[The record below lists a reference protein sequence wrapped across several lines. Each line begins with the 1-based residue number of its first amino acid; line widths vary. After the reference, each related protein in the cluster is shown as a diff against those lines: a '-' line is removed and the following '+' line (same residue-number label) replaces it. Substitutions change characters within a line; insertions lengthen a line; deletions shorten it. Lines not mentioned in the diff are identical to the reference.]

1 MSKYQTHQYDVVVVG
16 AGGAGLRAA
25 IEASARGARTALV
38 CKSLLGKAHTVMA
51 EGGVAAALANV
62 ESRDNWQVHF
72 RDTMKGGQFLNQWEM
87 VRLHA
92 QEAPDRVRELE
103 EWGAVFDRTKNG
115 RILQRNFG
123 GHTYPRLAHVGDRT
137 GLEMIRTLQDRG
149 VHQGI
154 DVYMECTIRRILLS
168 SPLAPRAEP
177 RHDALPS
184 EMPTQVAGCMGYFR
198 ESGRFV
204 VFRAKSIVLAT
215 GGIGQCWEINSNS
228 WEYTADG
235 HALALWAGADLI
247 DMEFVQFHP
256 TGMVWPPS
264 VRGTLITEG
273 VRGEGGVLL
282 NGERRRFM
290 FGYIPDRYKGEFA
303 ESEEEATRW
312 VQAVIVGKRPEA
324 RRPPELLTRD
334 VVARAIRAEVR
345 AGRGTPHGGVYLD
358 IASRRTP
365 EEIKRK
371 LPGMYHQFKELADV
385 DITQAP
391 MEVGPTCHYMM
402 GGVRVDPQSQQS
414 TVPGMF
420 AAGEVAGGLH
430 GANRLG
436 GNSLSDL
443 LVFGKRAGEFAAQRA
458 AKMAE
463 WPRVEDEQV
472 EQVARQSLAPLERQ
486 TGENPYALQQQLQ
499 QLMQRNV
506 GIVRSAADL
515 DEALEKLAE
524 LRERAATVKASGN
537 IQFNPG
543 WHLAQDLANML
554 DISEA
559 VVRAARQREESR
571 GAHTREDFPEASS
584 QWAKV
589 NLIVRQSASGIEV
602 HRQPLSPL
610 PPELEAIVKA
620 KE

>member
-1 MSKYQTHQYDVVVVG
+1 
-16 AGGAGLRAA
+16 
-25 IEASARGARTALV
+25 
-38 CKSLLGKAHTVMA
+38 
-51 EGGVAAALANV
+51 
-62 ESRDNWQVHF
+62 
-72 RDTMKGGQFLNQWEM
+72 
-87 VRLHA
+87 
-92 QEAPDRVRELE
+92 
-103 EWGAVFDRTKNG
+103 
-115 RILQRNFG
+115 
-123 GHTYPRLAHVGDRT
+123 
-137 GLEMIRTLQDRG
+137 
-149 VHQGI
+149 
-154 DVYMECTIRRILLS
+154 
-168 SPLAPRAEP
+168 
-177 RHDALPS
+177 
-184 EMPTQVAGCMGYFR
+184 
-198 ESGRFV
+198 
-204 VFRAKSIVLAT
+204 
-215 GGIGQCWEINSNS
+215 
-228 WEYTADG
+228 
-235 HALALWAGADLI
+235 
-247 DMEFVQFHP
+247 
-256 TGMVWPPS
+256 
-264 VRGTLITEG
+264 
-273 VRGEGGVLL
+273 
-282 NGERRRFM
+282 
-290 FGYIPDRYKGEFA
+290 
-303 ESEEEATRW
+303 
-312 VQAVIVGKRPEA
+312 
-324 RRPPELLTRD
+324 
-334 VVARAIRAEVR
+334 
-345 AGRGTPHGGVYLD
+345 
-358 IASRRTP
+358 
-365 EEIKRK
+365 
-371 LPGMYHQFKELADV
+371 
-385 DITQAP
+385 
-391 MEVGPTCHYMM
+391 MM

-543 WHLAQDLANML
+543 WHLAQDLANMF